1 MNAAVRRPPV
11 DRGRSGA
18 AVVAL
23 DAARIE
29 RALAARSRYR
39 YVKPRLE
46 AEGQGW
52 KILSANCSRKVDPA
66 GGEIAIAWFEPEGG
80 GRWRL
85 HARDHVEGRWTL
97 QGQGLTLEQA
107 LAQVCSDTQRVF
119 WP

>member
-11 DRGRSGA
+11 DRGPRA

-39 YVKPRLE
+39 YVRPRLV
-46 AEGQGW
+46 AEGAGW
-52 KILSANCSRKVDPA
+52 KILSANCSRNVDPE
-66 GGEIAIAWFEPEGG
+66 GGEIAIAWFEPDGC

-97 QGQGLTLEQA
+97 VGDGLTLDTA
-107 LAQVCSDTQRVF
+107 LAQVCHDETRVF